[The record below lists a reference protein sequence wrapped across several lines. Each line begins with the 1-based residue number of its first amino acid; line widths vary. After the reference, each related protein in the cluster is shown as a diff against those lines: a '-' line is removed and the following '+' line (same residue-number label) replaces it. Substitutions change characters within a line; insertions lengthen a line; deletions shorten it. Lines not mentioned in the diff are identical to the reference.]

1 MRLYFDIL
9 VELHDLIVST
19 NQQSNW
25 PLVLL
30 LSQYLIV
37 WNKFYTV
44 YAVNSYFLFIR
55 YKLTRVRLVSI
66 LVLNQQCIYDIYKHN
81 NSFWTIIM
89 ATIRISTPSM
99 FYHQTLLCIKIQ
111 KVNSYNHVTVINQS
125 LILYSGS
132 IYYCCLDSNFYQH
145 ISPDSI
151 VCP

>member
-1 MRLYFDIL
+1 MYFDIL
-9 VELHDLIVST
+9 VGLHDLIVST
-19 NQQSNW
+19 NQQNNW

-30 LSQYLIV
+30 LCQYSNV

-44 YAVNSYFLFIR
+44 YAINSYFLSIN
-55 YKLTRVRLVSI
+55 YKLPRVMLVSI
-66 LVLNQQCIYDIYKHN
+66 LLLNQQYIYKHN
-81 NSFWTIIM
+81 ISFWTVIM

-99 FYHQTLLCIKIQ
+99 FYHQTLHCIKIQ
-111 KVNSYNHVTVINQS
+111 NVNSYNHVTVINQS

>member
-1 MRLYFDIL
+1 MVCKCFQCSIILNLRRCLFSCYFYI
-9 VELHDLIVST
+9 
-19 NQQSNW
+19 
-25 PLVLL
+25 
-30 LSQYLIV
+30 
-37 WNKFYTV
+37 
-44 YAVNSYFLFIR
+44 LFIR

-66 LVLNQQCIYDIYKHN
+66 LVLNQQFIYDMYKHN
-81 NSFWTIIM
+81 ISFQTVIM

-99 FYHQTLLCIKIQ
+99 FYHQTLHCIKIQ
-111 KVNSYNHVTVINQS
+111 NVNSYNHVTVINQS